1 MPCIA
6 RAFARQ
12 SRSLRVGESVEWC
25 AHRINKWLIWIT
37 LSAKSRRYASRL
49 IKCYNS
55 KILMSLRYDEVN
67 SKLYRKKSRHTE
79 GITTIRLLLTTIYRN
94 TSDGF

>member
-37 LSAKSRRYASRL
+37 LSAKSRRYASTL

-55 KILMSLRYDEVN
+55 KILMSWRYDEVN
-67 SKLYRKKSRHTE
+67 SKLYRKNLGVPMGFQRADYYYQLYNE
-79 GITTIRLLLTTIYRN
+79 IRVMYP
-94 TSDGF
+94 